1 MPAAAGALISE
12 VVERTGYPLGVVE
25 EVGIGYDSQVSMAG
39 KTQPF
44 HQLAYVPFYRPFRLH
59 FIVNAAVKILRAR
72 FGDRRPP
79 LASAFRRS
87 TPGFR
92 RTHTRTA
99 PGGDLLLGRSC

>member
-59 FIVNAAVKILRAR
+59 FIVNAAVKILRVWDIPAADGGVSMR
-72 FGDRRPP
+72 EGMPRSVLLCRRE
-79 LASAFRRS
+79 
-87 TPGFR
+87 
-92 RTHTRTA
+92 
-99 PGGDLLLGRSC
+99 